1 MISGNQEIVKTRLFW
16 QTKKLNHRCRATLL
30 AFLLTDEFFSKLI
43 FSAILQD
50 DFVIKET
57 SESVIKETSE
67 NKMISGRQETKQDN
81 F

>member
-43 FSAILQD
+43 FSAI
-50 DFVIKET
+50 FVHGKLL
-57 SESVIKETSE
+57 
-67 NKMISGRQETKQDN
+67 
-81 F
+81 